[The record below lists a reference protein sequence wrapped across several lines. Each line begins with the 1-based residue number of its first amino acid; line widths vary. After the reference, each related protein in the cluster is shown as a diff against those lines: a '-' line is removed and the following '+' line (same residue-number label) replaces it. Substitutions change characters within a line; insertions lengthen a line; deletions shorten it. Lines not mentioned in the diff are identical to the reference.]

1 MKDLSIEEFEVMLCS
16 TGYLPPRNE
25 AELVFFNR
33 MYEGHKSRLENRHV
47 DVDSIVNGSCRIVSF
62 HSAFEEQGT
71 SSSMVAEDF
80 DDRYSMAARN
90 FGKLPKE
97 VLDKM
102 KRQHKRDK
110 GDED

>member
-1 MKDLSIEEFEVMLCS
+1 MKNLSIEEFEVMLCS

-25 AELVFFNR
+25 AELIFFNQ
-33 MYEGHKSRLENRHV
+33 MYDGHKSRLENRHV
-47 DVDSIVNGSCRIVSF
+47 DVDSIINGSCRIVSF
-62 HSAFEEQGT
+62 HSYLEEIET

-102 KRQHKRDK
+102 RSQHKRDK
-110 GDED
+110 DNED

>member
-1 MKDLSIEEFEVMLCS
+1 MKDLSMEEFEVMLCS

-25 AELVFFNR
+25 EELVFFSQ

-62 HSAFEEQGT
+62 HSALEEQET
-71 SSSMVAEDF
+71 SCSMVAEDF

-90 FGKLPKE
+90 FGKLPKD

-102 KRQHKRDK
+102 KSQHKRDN
-110 GDED
+110 DNED